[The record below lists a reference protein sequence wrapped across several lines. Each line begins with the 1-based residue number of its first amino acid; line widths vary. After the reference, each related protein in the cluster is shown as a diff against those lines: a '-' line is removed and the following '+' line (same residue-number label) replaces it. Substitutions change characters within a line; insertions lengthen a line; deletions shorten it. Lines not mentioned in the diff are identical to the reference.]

1 MNATEERTKPVRI
14 GTNAAHIQLL
24 MGVFSMAGTEEWPF
38 RDAVRATW
46 MRQPGVCKL
55 SQQPLEGCTVYAA
68 FVLGNDGHQDSGEDR
83 DLVILD
89 TFENMNEGKSR
100 SWFHLAATKYPWATH
115 IMKLDLDAFPHVP
128 YILDNLGSHGK
139 ACKNVYGGMLVTPCG
154 EGKPYWPPC
163 GCGPPVNSDFLS
175 YESGDPNCFSY
186 AQGGMYF
193 LSRQLAEGAAAPGG
207 WWDNEVLSNCYPEDS
222 VTGRAVMKYGR
233 EKKQCVSFVSW
244 PRDKAGH
251 HQPGPPARWSCRF
264 HHPTPSPVSAKR

>member
-1 MNATEERTKPVRI
+1 MNATEKRTKARQI
-14 GTNAAHIQLL
+14 GTNATARIQLL
-24 MGVFSMAGTEEWPF
+24 IGVFSMAGTTEQPF
-38 RDAVRATW
+38 RDVVRATW
-46 MRQPGVCKL
+46 MSQPGVCKL
-55 SQQPLEGCTVYAA
+55 APQPLRGCSVYVA
-68 FVLGNDGHQDSGEDR
+68 FVLGNDGHQDRSER

-100 SWFHLAATKYPWATH
+100 SWFHTAATEHPWATH
-115 IMKLDLDAFPHVP
+115 VMKLDLDAYPRLP
-128 YILDNLGSHGK
+128 YILDSLGSHGRE
-139 ACKNVYGGMLVTPCG
+139 CKNVYGGILIASNCG
-154 EGKPYWPPC
+154 HPYLPPC
-163 GCGPPVNSDFLS
+163 GCGPPLNSDFLS
-175 YESGDPNCFSY
+175 YASGDPDCFAY

-193 LSRQLAEGAAAPGG
+193 LSRELAEGAAAPGG